1 MDQDQEAPCRQ
12 RAVCRRD
19 TCQRRLQ
26 AASRPPT
33 RSSAC
38 LQPASLCVFSLSV
51 CLSAASLS
59 VCLQA
64 SKPPVVMR
72 ERTKFVKRKV
82 CTQYAHSMRSMALH
96 CTHACA
102 RALTPQPALC

>member
-59 VCLQA
+59 VCSLSVCLQPLCL
-64 SKPPVVMR
+64 S
-72 ERTKFVKRKV
+72 V
-82 CTQYAHSMRSMALH
+82 CRPRS
-96 CTHACA
+96 
-102 RALTPQPALC
+102 RRW